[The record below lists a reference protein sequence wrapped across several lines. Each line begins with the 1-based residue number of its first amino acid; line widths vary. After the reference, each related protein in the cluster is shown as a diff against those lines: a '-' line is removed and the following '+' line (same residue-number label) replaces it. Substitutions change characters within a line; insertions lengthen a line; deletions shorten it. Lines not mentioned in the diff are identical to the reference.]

1 MPQEWSGSVSPKK
14 MGDGSPPQ
22 FMALSMGKNKDKMM
36 RNHDKP
42 SNLGASHFQANPYVL
57 NLTPNS
63 VFALFTHCEE
73 VAEDSSIVNGA
84 KLKLLICFIL
94 LRPFAFKDI

>member
-1 MPQEWSGSVSPKK
+1 
-14 MGDGSPPQ
+14 
-22 FMALSMGKNKDKMM
+22 MALSMGKNKDKMM
-36 RNHDKP
+36 LNHDKP

-57 NLTPNS
+57 NLTPDS
-63 VFALFTHCEE
+63 VFALCTHCEE